1 MATYINVNTSTLLR
15 PPIFALMVQTIEE
28 LLGVGAKISPR
39 INEDFALIKMERNEL
54 HFIERGIRTIDICI
68 KEV

>member
-1 MATYINVNTSTLLR
+1 
-15 PPIFALMVQTIEE
+15 MVQTIEE

-39 INEDFALIKMERNEL
+39 INEDFALIKIERNEL
-54 HFIERGIRTIDICI
+54 HFIERGIRTINICI